1 MDVANRTSG
10 NTSTAPYF
18 AKRFGVLMS
27 YFTLSPHHARV
38 LEIDPERLSRY
49 CTIRSG
55 IAFSVGAIFL
65 TTLLMTGVSISLLIS
80 VLLIIGFPV
89 LIWILSISRL
99 QQMASQL
106 QRDMDLAVAVFLDL
120 INVLLAGGAGI
131 ETAMLAAASAGDGW
145 GFEQLRMAMAR
156 AQSSRRS
163 YWDSLRETG
172 EAYGIDSLEEV
183 ANSVQLAG
191 EHGAR
196 IRQSLTAKASS
207 LRIRNLARIEHEAEQ
222 RTERM
227 GIPVVL
233 LFIGFIVL
241 VGYPAFAGTVS
252 AL

>member
-1 MDVANRTSG
+1 
-10 NTSTAPYF
+10 
-18 AKRFGVLMS
+18 MS
-27 YFTLSPHHARV
+27 YFTLSPQQVHV
-38 LEIDPERLSRY
+38 LDIHPERLSRH
-49 CTIRSG
+49 CMVRSG
-55 IAFSVGAIFL
+55 IAFLLASIFL
-65 TTLLMTGVSISLLIS
+65 ATLVRAHASPSPVFSLLFI
-80 VLLIIGFPV
+80 VGIPV
-89 LIWILSISRL
+89 LTWTVNISRL

-106 QRDMDLAVAVFLDL
+106 QRDMDLSVAVFLDL

-131 ETAMLAAASAGDGW
+131 ETAMLAAAGAGDGW

-172 EAYGIDSLEEV
+172 KAFGIDSLEEV

-233 LFIGFIVL
+233 LFVGFIVL

-252 AL
+252 SL

>member
-1 MDVANRTSG
+1 MINVFVLSPQQLHVLGIEPDLLSRHCIVRAGSATFASIVAAWASQTIHLSFSPILLIFVVLG
-10 NTSTAPYF
+10 IPLFVWTSTI
-18 AKRFGVLMS
+18 
-27 YFTLSPHHARV
+27 AR
-38 LEIDPERLSRY
+38 LRD
-49 CTIRSG
+49 
-55 IAFSVGAIFL
+55 
-65 TTLLMTGVSISLLIS
+65 
-80 VLLIIGFPV
+80 
-89 LIWILSISRL
+89 
-99 QQMASQL
+99 MATRL
-106 QRDMDLAVAVFLDL
+106 QRDMDLSVAVFLDL

-131 ETAMLAAASAGDGW
+131 ETAMLAAAGAGDGW

-172 EAYGIDSLEEV
+172 EAFGIESLEEV

-196 IRQSLTAKASS
+196 IRQSLTAKAAS

-233 LFIGFIVL
+233 LFIGFILL
-241 VGYPAFAGTVS
+241 VGYPAFAGTIS

>member
-1 MDVANRTSG
+1 MTNSLV
-10 NTSTAPYF
+10 
-18 AKRFGVLMS
+18 
-27 YFTLSPHHARV
+27 LSPQQLHV
-38 LEIDPERLSRY
+38 LGILPERLTRY
-49 CTIRSG
+49 CISRAGGT
-55 IAFSVGAIFL
+55 FLVSV
-65 TTLLMTGVSISLLIS
+65 V
-80 VLLIIGFPV
+80 VLLVCQRVHLSLSPLFVV
-89 LIWILSISRL
+89 LFALGLPFLVWMLTVSRL
-99 QQMASQL
+99 RELATRL
-106 QRDMDLAVAVFLDL
+106 QRDMDLSVAVFLDL

-131 ETAMLAAASAGDGW
+131 ETAMLAAAGAGDGW

-172 EAYGIDSLEEV
+172 EAFGIESLEEV

-196 IRQSLTAKASS
+196 IRHSLMAKAAS

-233 LFIGFIVL
+233 LFIGFILL

>member
-1 MDVANRTSG
+1 MTNS
-10 NTSTAPYF
+10 
-18 AKRFGVLMS
+18 LL
-27 YFTLSPHHARV
+27 LSPQQLYV
-38 LEIDPERLSRY
+38 LGIHPERLTRHCISRAGG
-49 CTIRSG
+49 TFL
-55 IAFSVGAIFL
+55 ASVVAVLVFKKAHL
-65 TTLLMTGVSISLLIS
+65 SLSPLFVMAGVFGL
-80 VLLIIGFPV
+80 PV
-89 LIWILSISRL
+89 LVWLLTISRL
-99 QQMASQL
+99 REIVTRL
-106 QRDMDLAVAVFLDL
+106 QRDMDMSVAVFLDL

-131 ETAMLAAASAGDGW
+131 ETAMLAAAGAGDGW

-172 EAYGIDSLEEV
+172 EALGIESLEEV

-196 IRQSLTAKASS
+196 IRQSLTAKAAS

-233 LFIGFIVL
+233 LFLGFILL

>member
-1 MDVANRTSG
+1 MNH
-10 NTSTAPYF
+10 
-18 AKRFGVLMS
+18 
-27 YFTLSPHHARV
+27 FTLSPHHVNV
-38 LEIDPERLSRY
+38 LGIVPERLSRH
-49 CTIRSG
+49 CIIRSG
-55 IAFSVGAIFL
+55 YALVLGSCLVVCSAQ
-65 TTLLMTGVSISLLIS
+65 MNVSPSPFISLL
-80 VLLIIGFPV
+80 LIVGSPV
-89 LIWILSISRL
+89 LTWTMTISRL
-99 QQMASQL
+99 RNMACRL
-106 QRDMDLAVAVFLDL
+106 QRNMDLSVAVFLDL

-145 GFEQLRMAMAR
+145 GFEQLRMSMAR
-156 AQSSRRS
+156 AQSARRS

-172 EAYGIDSLEEV
+172 ESFGIESLEEV

-196 IRQSLTAKASS
+196 IRQSLTAKAAS

-233 LFIGFIVL
+233 LFIGFILL

>member
-1 MDVANRTSG
+1 M
-10 NTSTAPYF
+10 
-18 AKRFGVLMS
+18 
-27 YFTLSPHHARV
+27 
-38 LEIDPERLSRY
+38 
-49 CTIRSG
+49 
-55 IAFSVGAIFL
+55 
-65 TTLLMTGVSISLLIS
+65 TLLMTGVSTSLLIS
-80 VLLIIGFPV
+80 VLFIIGFPV
-89 LIWILSISRL
+89 LVWILSISRL

-207 LRIRNLARIEHEAEQ
+207 LRNRNLARIEHEAEQ

>member
-1 MDVANRTSG
+1 MKNSF
-10 NTSTAPYF
+10 S
-18 AKRFGVLMS
+18 
-27 YFTLSPHHARV
+27 LSPQQLHV
-38 LEIDPERLSRY
+38 LEIHPERLTRH
-49 CTIRSG
+49 CVFRAG
-55 IAFSVGAIFL
+55 GAFLATVVAVLVIKKAHLSP
-65 TTLLMTGVSISLLIS
+65 SLLL
-80 VLLIIGFPV
+80 VVVGVFGLPVFVWLLT
-89 LIWILSISRL
+89 ISRL
-99 QQMASQL
+99 REIAIRR
-106 QRDMDLAVAVFLDL
+106 QRDMDLSVAVFLDL

-145 GFEQLRMAMAR
+145 GFEQLKMAMAR

-172 EAYGIDSLEEV
+172 EAFGIESLEEM

-196 IRQSLTAKASS
+196 IRQSLTAKAAS
-207 LRIRNLARIEHEAEQ
+207 LRTRNLARIEHEAEQ

-233 LFIGFIVL
+233 LFVGFIIL

>member
-1 MDVANRTSG
+1 
-10 NTSTAPYF
+10 
-18 AKRFGVLMS
+18 MS
-27 YFTLSPHHARV
+27 YFTLSPQHVSV
-38 LEIDPERLSRY
+38 LGIIPERLGRH
-49 CTIRSG
+49 CIVRSAYALLLSCCIVVG
-55 IAFSVGAIFL
+55 SAQMDASLSPLFSL
-65 TTLLMTGVSISLLIS
+65 
-80 VLLIIGFPV
+80 LLIIGSPV
-89 LIWILSISRL
+89 LAWTVTISRL
-99 QQMASQL
+99 QQMACRL
-106 QRDMDLAVAVFLDL
+106 QRNMDLSVAVFLDL

-156 AQSSRRS
+156 AQSARRS

-172 EAYGIDSLEEV
+172 EVLGIESLEEV

-196 IRQSLTAKASS
+196 IRQSLTAKAES
-207 LRIRNLARIEHEAEQ
+207 LRSRNLARIEHEAEQ

-227 GIPVVL
+227 GMPVVL
-233 LFIGFIVL
+233 LFIGFILL

>member
-1 MDVANRTSG
+1 MNPFV
-10 NTSTAPYF
+10 
-18 AKRFGVLMS
+18 
-27 YFTLSPHHARV
+27 LSPQQLHV
-38 LEIDPERLSRY
+38 LGINPERLSRH
-49 CTIRSG
+49 CIVRAGLATIASFVV
-55 IAFSVGAIFL
+55 AWVSQGAHLAMSPLVLVLVVLGSPVIFWTL
-65 TTLLMTGVSISLLIS
+65 T
-80 VLLIIGFPV
+80 
-89 LIWILSISRL
+89 ISRL
-99 QQMASQL
+99 REMAIRM
-106 QRDMDLAVAVFLDL
+106 QRDMDLSVSVFLDL

-131 ETAMLAAASAGDGW
+131 ETAMLAAAGAGDGW

-172 EAYGIDSLEEV
+172 EAFGIESLEEV

-196 IRQSLTAKASS
+196 IRQSLTAKAAS

-233 LFIGFIVL
+233 LFIGFILL

>member
-1 MDVANRTSG
+1 MNNSLV
-10 NTSTAPYF
+10 
-18 AKRFGVLMS
+18 
-27 YFTLSPHHARV
+27 LSPQHLHV
-38 LEIDPERLSRY
+38 LGIHPERLTRHCISRAGG
-49 CTIRSG
+49 TFLASL
-55 IAFSVGAIFL
+55 IAVLVSQRAHLSLSPLFEVLCVLGL
-65 TTLLMTGVSISLLIS
+65 PLLVWLRT
-80 VLLIIGFPV
+80 
-89 LIWILSISRL
+89 ISRL
-99 QQMASQL
+99 REIAMRL
-106 QRDMDLAVAVFLDL
+106 QRDMDLSIAVFLDL

-131 ETAMLAAASAGDGW
+131 ETAMLAAAGAGDGW

-172 EAYGIDSLEEV
+172 EAFGIESLEEV

-196 IRQSLTAKASS
+196 IRQSLTAKAAS

-233 LFIGFIVL
+233 LFIGFIL
-241 VGYPAFAGTVS
+241 LIGYPAFAGTVS
-252 AL
+252 SL

>member
-1 MDVANRTSG
+1 MN
-10 NTSTAPYF
+10 
-18 AKRFGVLMS
+18 
-27 YFTLSPHHARV
+27 YFTLSPHHVNV
-38 LEIDPERLSRY
+38 LGIIPERLSRH
-49 CTIRSG
+49 CIIRSG
-55 IAFSVGAIFL
+55 CALVLGSCLVVGSAQINLSPPPF
-65 TTLLMTGVSISLLIS
+65 ISL
-80 VLLIIGFPV
+80 LLIIGSPV
-89 LIWILSISRL
+89 LTWTMTISRL
-99 QQMASQL
+99 QKMACRL
-106 QRDMDLAVAVFLDL
+106 QRNMDLSVAVFLDL

-145 GFEQLRMAMAR
+145 GFEQLRMSMAR
-156 AQSSRRS
+156 AQSARRS

-172 EAYGIDSLEEV
+172 EAFGIESLEEV

-196 IRQSLTAKASS
+196 IRQSLTAKAAS

-227 GIPVVL
+227 GVPVVL
-233 LFIGFIVL
+233 LFIGFILL

>member
-1 MDVANRTSG
+1 
-10 NTSTAPYF
+10 
-18 AKRFGVLMS
+18 MS
-27 YFTLSPHHARV
+27 SLSLSPHQFHV
-38 LEIDPERLSRY
+38 LAIDPGLLGRY
-49 CTIRSG
+49 CFRRACYGFVAVFAPLLVLYFCGLSVPLLLSVVAI
-55 IAFSVGAIFL
+55 VGAPML
-65 TTLLMTGVSISLLIS
+65 SWVYSIN
-80 VLLIIGFPV
+80 
-89 LIWILSISRL
+89 
-99 QQMASQL
+99 QL
-106 QRDMDLAVAVFLDL
+106 QSLATKLQKDMDLSVAVFLDL

-131 ETAMLAAASAGDGW
+131 ETAMLAAAAAGDGW
-145 GFEQLRMAMAR
+145 GFEQIRMAMAR

-163 YWDSLRETG
+163 YWDALRETG
-172 EAYGIDSLEEV
+172 SALGVESLEEV

-207 LRIRNLARIEHEAEQ
+207 LRLRNLARIEHEAEE

-233 LFIGFIVL
+233 LFIGFILL

>member
-1 MDVANRTSG
+1 MNV
-10 NTSTAPYF
+10 F
-18 AKRFGVLMS
+18 A
-27 YFTLSPHHARV
+27 LSPQQLHV
-38 LEIDPERLSRY
+38 LGIEPDRLSRH
-49 CTIRSG
+49 CIMRAGSAA
-55 IAFSVGAIFL
+55 IASFVGAL
-65 TTLLMTGVSISLLIS
+65 VSQRTHLSLSPLLLILG
-80 VLLIIGFPV
+80 VLGIPFFVWTSTIT
-89 LIWILSISRL
+89 RL
-99 QQMASQL
+99 QEMATRL
-106 QRDMDLAVAVFLDL
+106 QRDMDLSVAVFLDL

-131 ETAMLAAASAGDGW
+131 ETAMLAAAGAGDGW

-172 EAYGIDSLEEV
+172 EAFGIESLEEV

-196 IRQSLTAKASS
+196 IRQSLTAKAAS

-233 LFIGFIVL
+233 LFIGFILL
-241 VGYPAFAGTVS
+241 VGYPAFAGTIS